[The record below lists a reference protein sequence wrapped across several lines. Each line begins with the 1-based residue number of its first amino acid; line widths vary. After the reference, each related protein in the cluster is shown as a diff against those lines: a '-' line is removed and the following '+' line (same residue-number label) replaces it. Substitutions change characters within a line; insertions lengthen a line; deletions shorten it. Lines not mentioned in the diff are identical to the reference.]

1 MKKIIGLGLLLAS
14 GIIFA
19 PTVNAQYQDRIY
31 RQDGYNRQQRDRR
44 YDRDYDRQ
52 VYVVNEYRYVRYG
65 RRVYRETYR
74 STYTR
79 RGRLVSRV
87 LVNRE
92 RIYRYDRYNDRD
104 FRNEGL
110 RFNIFLR
117 F

>member
-1 MKKIIGLGLLLAS
+1 MKKIIGLSLLLLS
-14 GIIFA
+14 GLMFV
-19 PTVNAQYQDRIY
+19 PTVNAQYQDRVY

-44 YDRDYDRQ
+44 YNRDYDRQ
-52 VYVVNEYRYVRYG
+52 VYVVNEYRYVRIG

-79 RGRLVSRV
+79 RGRLVNRV

-92 RIYRYDRYNDRD
+92 RMSRYDRYDGRD
-104 FRNEGL
+104 FQREGL